1 MKRREGLMSSVKRLM
16 AILLAADEPWRA
28 MRREAAGREAR
39 HRRFILRKDVV
50 EMERDETLSKR
61 SSSHAQT
68 PPSNIRLFSLRGVST
83 RKPELNSWKC

>member
-50 EMERDETLSKR
+50 EMERDETLRKR
-61 SSSHAQT
+61 SSSLPT
-68 PPSNIRLFSLRGVST
+68 PTSNFRLFSLRGVST